1 MSRFVGRTVGNA
13 AVCVLVCLLAASAL
27 PSAQQ
32 DPKPFEPVEGQA
44 GKDVPWVPTPDTLV
58 EKMLDIAKVTPQDF
72 VIDLGSGDG
81 RNVIAAARRGATA
94 LGVEYNP
101 DLVELSKQRA
111 AEAGVGAKAQFV
123 EGDMYLADIS
133 KASVLALFL
142 LPQNM
147 LRLREKFLALTPG
160 SRIVSNTFSIE
171 GWDPDYSEIIPNCAE
186 WCTVFLWVVPANV
199 EGVWKTPAGDLT
211 LTQQYQKFSG
221 TLAGSRPRPVDNG
234 RIRGDQVSFTL
245 AGNTIEGR
253 VAGDRFDGTVT
264 TNGKPSSFSATRTK
278 R

>member
-1 MSRFVGRTVGNA
+1 MFSLLGRGVTLTV
-13 AVCVLVCLLAASAL
+13 VCLLVTSSSPAG
-27 PSAQQ
+27 QRTT
-32 DPKPFEPVEGQA
+32 KPFEPVEGQA
-44 GKDVPWVPTPDTLV
+44 GKDVPWVPTPNELV

-81 RNVIAAARRGATA
+81 RNVIAAARRGAQA

-101 DLVELSKQRA
+101 DLVELSKRRA
-111 AEAGVGAKAQFV
+111 MEAGVAAKAQFV
-123 EGDMYLADIS
+123 QGDMYVADIS

-147 LRLREKFLALTPG
+147 LRLRDKFLTLQPG

-171 GWDPDYSEIIPNCAE
+171 GWRPDYSEITPNCVE
-186 WCTVFLWVVPANV
+186 WCTVFLWIVPAQIA
-199 EGVWKTPAGDLT
+199 GVWQTPEGTLT
-211 LTQQYQKFSG
+211 LTQEYQHFSG
-221 TLAGSRPRPVDNG
+221 SLESRPVDGG

-245 AGNTIEGR
+245 AGTTYEAR
-253 VAGDRFDGTVT
+253 VAGDRLEGTAT
-264 TNGKPSSFSATRTK
+264 ANGKTSVWRATRTK